1 MKHPVMT
8 QRRKLSPGFDY
19 KSDAEVET
27 EAETAEVQEVPE
39 VAEVAE
45 AVVEEVVAVAVTQ
58 PEVVMKPRPTYTRP
72 TVPLP
77 QPEVSKHPRNT
88 LRYSR

>member
-1 MKHPVMT
+1 MT
-8 QRRKLSPGFDY
+8 QRRKLNSGFDY
-19 KSDAEVET
+19 KSDVEVET
-27 EAETAEVQEVPE
+27 EAETAEVPE

-45 AVVEEVVAVAVTQ
+45 AVVEEVVAVTVTQ

>member
-19 KSDAEVET
+19 KTEVET
-27 EAETAEVQEVPE
+27 VEVLE
-39 VAEVAE
+39 VAEVTE
-45 AVVEEVVAVAVTQ
+45 AVEEEVVAVDVAQ
-58 PEVVMKPRPTYTRP
+58 PEVIMKPRPTYIRP

>member
-19 KSDAEVET
+19 KSDVEVET
-27 EAETAEVQEVPE
+27 EAETAEVQEVLE

-45 AVVEEVVAVAVTQ
+45 VVAVTVTQ
-58 PEVVMKPRPTYTRP
+58 PEVAMKPRPTYTRP

>member
-8 QRRKLSPGFDY
+8 QRRKLNSGFDY
-19 KSDAEVET
+19 KSDVEVET
-27 EAETAEVQEVPE
+27 EAETAEVPE

-45 AVVEEVVAVAVTQ
+45 AVVEKVVAVAVTQ

>member
-1 MKHPVMT
+1 MT

-19 KSDAEVET
+19 KSDVEVET
-27 EAETAEVQEVPE
+27 EAETAEVQEVLE

-45 AVVEEVVAVAVTQ
+45 VVAEEVVAVTVTQ
-58 PEVVMKPRPTYTRP
+58 PEVAMKPRPTYTRP